1 MARHVMITFLRTNIR
16 RNLSIVSLWV
26 VASAA
31 LAAADF
37 WESKPFLEWSDRQ
50 AEKLLTD
57 SPWAALIAVALP
69 NRGPVPTA
77 DSGAGGRG
85 GGSRGGGAEGFGPGP
100 QRVRLTISWRSARP
114 LKEAIVRQQVGKGG
128 TITPDEQAALDHDD
142 GLYVV
147 AVQGLPLQYTRP
159 GPNNVIEAFLRR
171 DGKPPIGATRGTT
184 QMTRAGALLLV
195 GFPNTDPIALSDGNV
210 EFDIKMG
217 AFGFK
222 KTFKLK
228 EMLYKGGLTL

>member
-1 MARHVMITFLRTNIR
+1 MR
-16 RNLSIVSLWV
+16 RNLSIVSLWM

-37 WESKPFLEWSDRQ
+37 WESKPFLEWSDKE
-50 AEKLLTD
+50 AETLLTD
-57 SPWAALIAVALP
+57 SPWAALIAVPLP

-85 GGSRGGGAEGFGPGP
+85 GGGRGGAEGFGPGP

-114 LKEAIVRQQVGKGG
+114 LKEAIARQQVGKGG
-128 TITPDEQAALDHDD
+128 TITPDQQAALDHDD

-147 AVQGLPLQYTRP
+147 AIQGLPPQYTRP
-159 GPNNVIEAFLRR
+159 GPNNIIEAFLRR
-171 DGKPPIGATRGTT
+171 DGKPPIGATRANT
-184 QMTRAGALLLV
+184 QMTRGGALLLV
-195 GFPNTDPIALSDGNV
+195 GFPKTDPIAFSDGNV

-217 AFGFK
+217 EFGFK
-222 KTFKLK
+222 KKFKLK
-228 EMLYKGGLTL
+228 EMSYKGELTL